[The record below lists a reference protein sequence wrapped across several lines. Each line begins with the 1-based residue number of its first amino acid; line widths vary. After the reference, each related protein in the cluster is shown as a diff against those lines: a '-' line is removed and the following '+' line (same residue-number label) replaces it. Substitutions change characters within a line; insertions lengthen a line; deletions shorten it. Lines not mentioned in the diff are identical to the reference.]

1 MFIIMSISISNKQF
15 QQQNSQPRVAVSA
28 CLLGQR
34 VRYDGNQKQH
44 AFVCQQLQKW
54 LNLEAICPEV
64 EIGMGV
70 PRPAIQLVEMAGHI
84 KAVGVEQAGLDVT
97 QQLNCFGRKTAQ
109 QLSDLDAYI
118 FKARSP
124 SCGVASTPIKHSDG
138 RCKRGA
144 GLFAAQIMRQLPL
157 LPVVEESKL
166 ETFAQQLNFL
176 QRVAAHQRWRGL
188 VQQFPSWAELMRF
201 HHLNRLLL
209 MAHGVEGLRNLDSWL
224 TRFAK
229 NGRVSKKLLQG
240 YGQQYM
246 AQFTRLATRR
256 RQISVLQ
263 RTARLLRPVITVKQ
277 YSSLQDLIK
286 KYSQAG
292 CSLFKVVSR
301 LQKFQRVATLP
312 ELEGQS
318 YFDQEIKFSCF
329 IYENQ

>member
-1 MFIIMSISISNKQF
+1 MFFNMSNSIINKQS
-15 QQQNSQPRVAVSA
+15 QHQNSQPRVAVSA

-44 AFVCQQLQKW
+44 AFVCRQLQKW
-54 LNLEAICPEV
+54 ITLEAICPEV

-70 PRPAIQLVEMAGHI
+70 PRPPINLIDVAGRI
-84 KAVGVEQAGLDVT
+84 RAVGVDQTGLDVT
-97 QQLNCFGRKTAQ
+97 QQLNCFGSKAAQ
-109 QLSDLDAYI
+109 QLSEIDGYI

-124 SCGVASTPIKHSDG
+124 SCGVKSTPIKRSDG
-138 RCKRGA
+138 SSKKGA

-188 VQQFPSWAELMRF
+188 VQQSPSWAELLRF

-209 MAHGVEGLRNLDSWL
+209 MAHGVEGLRNLDAWL
-224 TRFAK
+224 ARFAK

-263 RTARLLRPVITVKQ
+263 HAARLVRPVITIKQ

-286 KYSQAG
+286 KYSQAD

-301 LQKFQRVATLP
+301 LQKFQRVVTLP

-318 YFDQEIKFSCF
+318 YFDQEVGFSYF
-329 IYENQ
+329 TH